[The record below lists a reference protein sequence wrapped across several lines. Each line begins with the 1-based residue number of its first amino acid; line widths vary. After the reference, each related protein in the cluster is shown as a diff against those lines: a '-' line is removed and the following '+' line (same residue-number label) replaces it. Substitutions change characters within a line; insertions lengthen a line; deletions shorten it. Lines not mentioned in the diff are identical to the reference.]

1 MSSLKNKNIIITGAS
16 GGIGNSI
23 VEKLYE
29 NGANILATGTRIE
42 KLEELKSKFNNIKI
56 LKFDISQHEKI
67 EEFINNATEE
77 LGGSLD
83 CIINNAG
90 ITKDNLTI
98 RMSLEEW
105 SKVIGINLTS
115 TFLMCK
121 YSIKKMLKNKSGKII
136 NITSVVGHTGNAGQA
151 NYTASKA
158 GIVAMSKS
166 LAIEYAKKNI
176 NVNCISPGFISTA
189 MTDQIDEKHKEAIIN
204 KIPSNRLGK
213 PEDIAN
219 AVTFLSSNQSDYI
232 TGETL
237 HVNGGMYLGW
247 QNYFLDY

>member
-1 MSSLKNKNIIITGAS
+1 MSSLKDKNIIVTGAS

-23 VEKLYE
+23 VEKLNQ

-42 KLEELKSKFNNIKI
+42 KLEELKKKFNNIKI

-67 EEFINNATEE
+67 EEFIENATKE

-83 CIINNAG
+83 CIVNNAG

-105 SKVIGINLTS
+105 SKVININLTS

-136 NITSVVGHTGNAGQA
+136 NITSVVGHTGNVGQA

-189 MTDQIDEKHKEAIIN
+189 MTDQIDEKYKEVIIA

-213 PEDIAN
+213 PVDIAN
-219 AVTFLSSNQSDYI
+219 AVNFLSSNQSDYI
-232 TGETL
+232 NGETL
-237 HVNGGMYLGW
+237 HVNGGMYLG
-247 QNYFLDY
+247 